1 MKLRIRG
8 NSIRLRLTKSE
19 VKKLDEQ
26 GLVEEKTDFGNG
38 QVFVY
43 AISASKNVETVEA
56 SFGNNRI
63 EICIPQAVAE
73 TWANN
78 EEVGISVNQ
87 GVLKL
92 LIEKDFNCLIPRNTE
107 EDADTFPHPK
117 EI

>member
-8 NSIRLRLTKSE
+8 NSVRLRLTQSE
-19 VKKLDEQ
+19 VVKLIEQ

-43 AISASKNVETVEA
+43 AVAVSTDLETVA
-56 SFGNNRI
+56 ADFQTGQMNIS
-63 EICIPQAVAE
+63 IPQTIAE
-73 TWANN
+73 TWANG
-78 EEVGISVNQ
+78 EEIGISANQ
-87 GVLKL
+87 NSLKL
-92 LIEKDFNCLIPRNTE
+92 LIEKDFTCLIPRNTA

>member
-8 NSIRLRLTKSE
+8 NSIRLRLTQSE
-19 VKKLDEQ
+19 VAKLIEQ
-26 GLVEEKTDFGNG
+26 GSVKETTDFGNG

-43 AISASKNVETVEA
+43 TIAVSSKLETVTA
-56 SFGNNRI
+56 DFQNGQINI
-63 EICIPQAVAE
+63 FIPQTVAE
-73 TWANN
+73 TWANG
-78 EEVGISVNQ
+78 EEVGITAAQ
-87 GVLKL
+87 TPLKL

>member
-19 VKKLDEQ
+19 VTKLAEQ

-38 QVFVY
+38 QFFIY
-43 AISASKNVETVEA
+43 AVTVSGKFESITADFQNGQISIFIPQTVVETWTN
-56 SFGNNRI
+56 G
-63 EICIPQAVAE
+63 
-73 TWANN
+73 
-78 EEVGISVNQ
+78 EEVGISAEQ
-87 GVLKL
+87 GLLKL